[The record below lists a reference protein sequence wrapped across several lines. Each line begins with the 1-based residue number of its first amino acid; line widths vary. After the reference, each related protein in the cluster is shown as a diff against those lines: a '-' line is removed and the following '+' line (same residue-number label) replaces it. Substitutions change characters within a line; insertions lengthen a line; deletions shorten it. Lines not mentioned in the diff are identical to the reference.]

1 MNRTGMFLLVLIYLF
16 VDGLSLFCG
25 LITDLSE
32 LLQPVADQPIELN
45 PDWLVTAADLNQL
58 SDDIGIA
65 QWFVTEDLPGQHR
78 ICRMFQGASW
88 SATPNTAMNCVN
100 RVNAG
105 SSFDQVIESMV
116 DAQIL
121 LSDDIELQPTLPHD
135 HDFAL
140 YAHQAGNSHAVYDA
154 FLLRDGLLF
163 RASVTLGTP
172 TGYTPETL
180 FAQHDEI
187 IETFLTDILT
197 RNLARAS

>member
-1 MNRTGMFLLVLIYLF
+1 MILLVLAYLL
-16 VDGLSLFCG
+16 VDGVSLFCG
-25 LITDLSE
+25 LITDLTA
-32 LLQPVADQPIELN
+32 LWQPAAQKVIELN
-45 PDWLVTAADLNQL
+45 ADWLVTAADLNAL
-58 SDDIGIA
+58 SGDINIV
-65 QWFVTEDLPGQHR
+65 QWHVTEDLPGQYR

-88 SATPNTAMNCVN
+88 SASPNSAMNCVN

-105 SSFDQVIESMV
+105 SSFEQVLESLV

-121 LSDDIELQPTLPHD
+121 LPNDIELQPTLPHN

-140 YAHQAGNSHAVYDA
+140 YAHQAGNGHAVFDA

-172 TGYTPETL
+172 TGYSPETL
-180 FAQHDEI
+180 FAGHGEI
-187 IETFLTDILT
+187 IETFLSDILT